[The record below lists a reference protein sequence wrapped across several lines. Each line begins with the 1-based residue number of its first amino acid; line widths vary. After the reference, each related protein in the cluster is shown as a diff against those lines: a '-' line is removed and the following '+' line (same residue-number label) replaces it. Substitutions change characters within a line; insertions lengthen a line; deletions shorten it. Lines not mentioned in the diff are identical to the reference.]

1 MLLLV
6 FTLIHVANAI
16 TCNTIQQVYN
26 DRECCA
32 NSETDTCLRFL
43 DIDQTTIKQY
53 DNGTIYA
60 VGGSY
65 NDLTDKP
72 TPFSGNYS
80 DLTNKPTLFDG
91 DYNSLTNKPDILP
104 DNLGA
109 LAGVLQT
116 EGTKL
121 GIGVVPEASFH
132 IGISENLDVN
142 VSRFE
147 CDGSGAIIEQTS
159 GKVETIMS
167 RDDCL
172 KLPNFELGA
181 VLPAVTATKHADS
194 LCKTGESYQPYAFH
208 YIHVTTG
215 SSSINKLTINECREW
230 ARKMGYSFASSSWD
244 SDPNGCYYHNTDN
257 KQAYYNAA
265 TTSNDCGTGGYNC
278 VRKLNVKLVTSG
290 KNDGTDALTE
300 AECLAWAALTGR
312 WHSYKNLDVLPAGC
326 VQNGPGLGI
335 ANYDHSDSG
344 DAPIYWNSG
353 TPSSRPDCSDSR
365 YCVMRDTSLDNT
377 GSNDQFR
384 VNNCRDRCSQPG
396 SKIWTGLTYG
406 LLAYHTT
413 PPFTPASFTLEPTGG
428 ECTCHSEPAATC
440 QLESNNQVDFYAL
453 NWRPKGCF
461 KDSNSVPGTTY
472 HYWTDTDGGVCSEYF
487 PCLRND
493 QGCLVQDTATETK
506 ELSLITEKSAWFKQE
521 IVVSSDRRIKEHVL
535 EIENATALLRQ
546 IQPKQYEY
554 KDKRKWNGTTIGF
567 IAQEVAQVMPEAV
580 KVEKGFVPNLLK
592 RITCTYERND
602 TLKMICP
609 ELASGRVRLF
619 VTDEGESLLDIDV
632 KEGVMEVEKVF
643 KAVFAYGYEVDDF
656 HTLEKSKLF
665 ALNFAVTRELDR
677 RITALESKFL

>member
-6 FTLIHVANAI
+6 FSLIHVTNAI
-16 TCNTIQQVYN
+16 TCGTIQQVYN

-60 VGGSY
+60 VGGVTSY
-65 NDLTDKP
+65 NLTDDPYTLPPDLT
-72 TPFSGNYS
+72 
-80 DLTNKPTLFDG
+80 TLDA
-91 DYNSLTNKPDILP
+91 SLQVMDSKFG
-104 DNLGA
+104 LG
-109 LAGVLQT
+109 T
-116 EGTKL
+116 S
-121 GIGVVPEASFH
+121 PEASFH
-132 IGISENLDVN
+132 IGISENVDVN

-172 KLPNFELGA
+172 KLPNFELGVA
-181 VLPAVTATKHADS
+181 LPATTATKYFDGVCS
-194 LCKTGESYQPYAFH
+194 TGESYQPYKS
-208 YIHVTTG
+208 HVIVIDRGSHPGSDTHLTFAECKTYALSTSGFSWATDSGNDAGTYSTTYNPPGCQSYGSTNLVYYNTNLQSTTG
-215 SSSINKLTINECREW
+215 C
-230 ARKMGYSFASSSWD
+230 D
-244 SDPNGCYYHNTDN
+244 
-257 KQAYYNAA
+257 
-265 TTSNDCGTGGYNC
+265 TTQKCIS
-278 VRKLNVKLVTSG
+278 KLNVKLVASG
-290 KNDGTDALTE
+290 TNTGSEALSE
-300 AECLAWAALTGR
+300 GECLAWGTLSGR
-312 WHSYKNLDVLPAGC
+312 WNRHLSLSSLPPGC
-326 VQNGPGLGI
+326 IQNGPGLGGT
-335 ANYDHSDSG
+335 YDHSLAS
-344 DAPIYWNSG
+344 IYWNSG
-353 TPSSRPDCSDSR
+353 SGSCSDSR

-384 VNNCRDRCSQPG
+384 VNNCRDRCSDPS
-396 SKIWTGLTYG
+396 SKIWNGLTYG
-406 LLAYHTT
+406 LLPYHTT
-413 PPFTPASFTLEPTGG
+413 PTSTPASFSVEPTGG
-428 ECTCHSEPAATC
+428 ECTCHAEPAATC
-440 QLESNNQVDFYAL
+440 QRTASDFVDLYQL

-493 QGCLVQDTATETK
+493 QGCLVQDTAAETK

-554 KDKRKWNGTTIGF
+554 KDKRKWNGTTLGF

-632 KEGVMEVEKVF
+632 KEGVMEVEKVY